1 MHPWERDA
9 RLAHE
14 AITKG
19 PESYGLLIEIA
30 CTRSSEE
37 LLGAR
42 KAYQSLFNQS
52 IEDVVSRIQCIER
65 KVGTTS
71 LRFM

>member
-14 AITKG
+14 AVTKG
-19 PESYGLLIEIA
+19 PQAYGLLIEIA
-30 CTRSSEE
+30 CTRSSLD

-42 KAYQSLFNQS
+42 IAYQSLFDQS
-52 IEDVVSRIQCIER
+52 IEDVASRIECIER
-65 KVGTTS
+65 KVS
-71 LRFM
+71 VI